1 MHAAPLPTPP
11 RYLLIPRPV
20 ARRWLP
26 LIVRSTT
33 TQATHSP
40 KLGTG
45 VPDKQQDSVPSPERQ
60 HRTQSPVLLS
70 PASQSWTQSS
80 VPGCDR
86 GLSPQSAPVRAPA
99 ADSVPSPE
107 QSPKLNQDNVHKV
120 RFCELIL
127 PQSEGRDSGS
137 QKVRSALVR
146 LSNQEPGNLTR
157 TRNSACS
164 LAGYCLKVYVAMF
177 TGGIHAASS

>member
-1 MHAAPLPTPP
+1 MPTPP